1 MSPGE
6 TKDNLRLF
14 HGEAREVS
22 RKIHGWGRPCSQ
34 VFDDMAGRHNLQEG
48 TMDSS
53 KSPTPTPEQKG
64 KTTKTAKDETVE
76 LSVEELEERIAP
88 RTKGL

>member
-1 MSPGE
+1 
-6 TKDNLRLF
+6 
-14 HGEAREVS
+14 
-22 RKIHGWGRPCSQ
+22 
-34 VFDDMAGRHNLQEG
+34 MAGRHNLQEG

-53 KSPTPTPEQKG
+53 KSPTPTPEQKS
-64 KTTKTAKDETVE
+64 KTTKAAKDETVE

>member
-1 MSPGE
+1 MSQGRTRTTYACFTVRQE
-6 TKDNLRLF
+6 TF
-14 HGEAREVS
+14 HGRFTREADLAPRSSTTWPV
-22 RKIHGWGRPCSQ
+22 
-34 VFDDMAGRHNLQEG
+34 ANLQEG

-53 KSPTPTPEQKG
+53 KSPTPTREQKG

-88 RTKGL
+88 RSKGL